1 MLREGAVPSRLQQGC
16 ILLLAAALVATGV
29 SGGQWF
35 MEADYVV
42 FGYLD
47 QEEWSVDSGYTVGQF
62 WGLVTQTLCLPAAA
76 VALMTF
82 ALHSYKSPA
91 WPSWVKAVTYLS
103 ILVILAVCASIADHR
118 MTEGLVDCLW
128 SLCEEM

>member
-1 MLREGAVPSRLQQGC
+1 MVREGGGVPSRLQQGC
-16 ILLLAAALVATGV
+16 ILLLAAALVAVGV

-42 FGYLD
+42 YGFLD

-62 WGLVTQTLCLPAAA
+62 WGLVMQTLCLPAAA
-76 VALMTF
+76 VALMTV

-91 WPSWVKAVTYLS
+91 WPSWVRSCSFAR
-103 ILVILAVCASIADHR
+103 LVGI
-118 MTEGLVDCLW
+118 
-128 SLCEEM
+128 